1 MFNTAN
7 SYTLSVPETAAYL
20 ESVKQPNFPPYNI
33 VKRDGKYFMEMAVAG
48 YSKNSIKVFVKEG
61 TLNIN
66 SSGVD
71 TTTIQNVS
79 EYVHQGIAQRPFKRT
94 WKLPDHWVV
103 KDAKVED
110 GILTINF
117 DEIIPEEKKP
127 KYFIGG
133 E

>member
-33 VKRDGKYFMEMAVAG
+33 VKRDGKYLMEMAVAG
-48 YSKNSIKVFVKEG
+48 YSKSSIKVFVKEG

-71 TTTIQNVS
+71 TTTIQNVILIITKKMS
-79 EYVHQGIAQRPFKRT
+79 VIAM
-94 WKLPDHWVV
+94 
-103 KDAKVED
+103 
-110 GILTINF
+110 ITIVL
-117 DEIIPEEKKP
+117 
-127 KYFIGG
+127 
-133 E
+133 